1 MSSDLSKLIE
11 TGFEV
16 EFHSH
21 AKAILTVDFPQAL
34 MELEEVLLGLTIP
47 IEEIVGSGGG
57 ETKGT
62 QRLRRGLAAKQW
74 VKTKFEIQKSING
87 VKAESI
93 SHEVDHVRSFIEG
106 EGARPKMLALEIEW
120 NNKDPFFD
128 RDLENFKRLHAEG
141 AISVG
146 IVVTRGASLQQELR
160 DLVRK
165 WADQNDI
172 DGYDAL
178 EALGVTPTRRQKQE
192 VLKRTGRER
201 NPLSF
206 RDAWTD
212 HFVSD
217 KFGVATTHWSKLAD
231 RVQRGV
237 GNPCPLL
244 LIGLPSS
251 IVTFGEDKGVIA
263 ALLEEGAEDWPLDMF
278 EI

>member
-1 MSSDLSKLIE
+1 MPEPAMSSDLSKLVE
-11 TGFEV
+11 RGFEV

-21 AKAILTVDFPQAL
+21 ARAILTGDFPQAL
-34 MELEEVLLGLTIP
+34 VELEEVLLGLTIP

-87 VKAESI
+87 IRAESI
-93 SHEVDHVRSFIEG
+93 SHEVDHVRSFIQG
-106 EGARPKMLALEIEW
+106 EGPRPKMLALEIEW

-146 IVVTRGASLQQELR
+146 IVVTRGASLQQDLR

-165 WADQNDI
+165 WVDQNAI
-172 DGYDAL
+172 VGYDAL
-178 EALGVTPTRRQKQE
+178 EALGVMPTRRQKQE

-201 NPLSF
+201 NPIPF

-251 IVTFGEDKGVIA
+251 IVTFGEDPKTVA
-263 ALLEEGAEDWPLDMF
+263 ALIEEGAPE
-278 EI
+278 